1 MRVAAA
7 IPAYEAAPSVGD
19 VVARTRRHL
28 AEVLVVDDGSRDGT
42 GAAALAAGARVLTH
56 PENRGKGAALRTAF
70 EDLFARGCEAVV
82 TLDAD
87 GQHLPEQ
94 IPRLLDAAAGGAQL
108 VLGTRDHRFAAMN
121 SVRRASNTLSSW
133 AISVLAGERF
143 RDVQTGF
150 RLYRRDLVEALG
162 FPETGFEA
170 ESAIVVRAARR
181 GFALAVVPIELG
193 FADGR
198 CTSHYRPVA
207 DSLRIAGAV
216 IRARLEAAR

>member
-1 MRVAAA
+1 
-7 IPAYEAAPSVGD
+7 
-19 VVARTRRHL
+19 L
-28 AEVLVVDDGSRDGT
+28 
-42 GAAALAAGARVLTH
+42 
-56 PENRGKGAALRTAF
+56 
-70 EDLFARGCEAVV
+70 
-82 TLDAD
+82 
-87 GQHLPEQ
+87 
-94 IPRLLDAAAGGAQL
+94 
-108 VLGTRDHRFAAMN
+108 FAAMN

-133 AISVLAGERF
+133 AISVLAGERL

-181 GFALAVVPIELG
+181 GFELAVVPIELG

-216 IRARLEAAR
+216 IRARLEGAR